1 MLSNQDKKTLRGI
14 AQNTHALVQV
24 GKDGVTLNLIKDLQV
39 ALEAHELVKVKL
51 LKTCPALVK
60 EVALDL
66 SAASRSE
73 IVHIIGRV
81 IVLYKRSK
89 ENKLGL

>member
-1 MLSNQDKKTLRGI
+1 MLSNQDKKTLRGL
-14 AQNTHALVQV
+14 AQSRHALVQV
-24 GKDGVTLNLIKDLQV
+24 GKDGVTTNLIKDLQL
-39 ALEAHELVKVKL
+39 ALEAHELVKVSL
-51 LKTCPALVK
+51 LKTCPAPVK

-66 SAASRSE
+66 SAATRSE